1 MRRKIYIILFS
12 LFFSCSSNKRA
23 VKIQEV
29 GREFTG
35 VITQDNLLETN
46 NSTWFKPRYEAYEIE
61 DTLIS
66 TFQKNLKN
74 VKIKAFIGLW
84 CGDSKREIP
93 LLLKM
98 LKQASFSEENIEII
112 AVDHKKKAKGI
123 EKGYGVFRVPTFIF
137 YKRNKELGRFVEFPV
152 ESLEKDVLK
161 IISGKP
167 YKHFYEE

>member
-1 MRRKIYIILFS
+1 MEI
-12 LFFSCSSNKRA
+12 
-23 VKIQEV
+23 EE
-29 GREFTG
+29 GGEFTG
-35 VITQDNLLETN
+35 VITQDDLLEKN
-46 NSTWFKPRYEAYEIE
+46 NDTWFKSRYEAYEIE

-66 TFQKNLKN
+66 IFEKNLKD

-93 LLLKM
+93 LFLKM
-98 LKQASFSEENIEII
+98 LKQASFSEGNIEII

-123 EKGYGVFRVPTFIF
+123 EKGYGIFRVPTFIF
-137 YKRNKELGRFVEFPV
+137 YKKNKELGRFVEFPV
-152 ESLEKDVLK
+152 ESLEEDVLK